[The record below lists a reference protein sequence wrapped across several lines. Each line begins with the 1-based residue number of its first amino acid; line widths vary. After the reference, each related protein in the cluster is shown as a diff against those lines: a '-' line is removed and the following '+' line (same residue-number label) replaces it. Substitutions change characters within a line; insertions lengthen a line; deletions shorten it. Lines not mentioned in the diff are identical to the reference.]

1 MSSLNYFGKNIHTQ
15 TLLNKP
21 TQLVKLITVTDIEE
35 IASYCYGGHKVQS
48 NQDKDSRARRSGLLL
63 LLQSL
68 HNS

>member
-1 MSSLNYFGKNIHTQ
+1 MSSLNYFGKNTHTQ
-15 TLLNKP
+15 TILNKP
-21 TQLVKLITVTDIEE
+21 TQIVILITVTDIEE

-48 NQDKDSRARRSGLLL
+48 SQDKDPRAQRSGLLL